1 MTETNAFGEQV
12 EALLRAAAGKAVERA
27 TAREWYEAV
36 STAAMTQVAPTWKSP
51 HTGRRAAY
59 FSAEFLIGRMVYANL
74 LNMGLLKE
82 TEALLRGRGIDV
94 RLLEE
99 IEDAALGNGGLGR
112 LAACFLDS
120 AATQGIPLDG
130 YGIRYR
136 YGLFRQSFREGF
148 QQEAADD
155 WLRFG
160 DPWSRRCDA
169 DAVLVTFAGQTVRA
183 VPYDMPVIGYGGQTI
198 NNLRLWQAEAVT
210 PMDFTLFNSQQYDA
224 ALKQRNDAEAITM
237 VLYPNDDGAEG
248 KKLRLKQQYFFT
260 SASLQDMLRRFRE
273 EGGDPRRFA
282 ETHAIQLNDTHP
294 TVAIPELIRLLTE
307 GGELSFEEAFAVAR
321 DTFAYTNHTVLP
333 EALETWDVTLFRL
346 VLPHIYPVIKAIDDR
361 LKKELPAAGLRGE
374 EARRFPIIDG
384 DTLHMARLA
393 VYATH
398 STNGVARL
406 HTEILKT
413 SVLAH
418 WYRLFPERFS
428 NKTNG
433 VTQRR
438 WLALANPGLS
448 SLITDTI
455 GDGWITDLEQLS
467 RLEPYARDGAFMERF
482 REIKRENKRRLADYI
497 VQKEGLSLRADFLLD
512 VQVKRLHEYKRQLLN
527 ALSILDTYYRLKEG
541 ALADFMP
548 TAYLFGGKAAP
559 GYIRAKAII
568 KVIHEVA
575 RLVNSDSDMHDRMQV
590 VYVTNYDVSYAEKII
605 PAADVSEQISTA
617 GTEASGTGN
626 MKMMMNGAVTL
637 GTYDGA
643 NVEIAERVGEENIYI
658 CGDRVEQLASRR
670 QAYRPQELYES
681 DPRLRRVIDALTDG
695 TLDDGGTGW
704 FAELRAALLEGASWH
719 APDPYFLLEDFRSYC
734 DTRDRIN
741 RDSRDANEFSR
752 KGLINTAR
760 SGIFSSDRTIAEYA
774 RDIWRI

>member
-1 MTETNAFGEQV
+1 MAKQKKIDLEHMTEKE
-12 EALLRAAAGKAVERA
+12 KMK
-27 TAREWYEAV
+27 YE
-36 STAAMTQVAPTWKSP
+36 
-51 HTGRRAAY
+51 
-59 FSAEFLIGRMVYANL
+59 I
-74 LNMGLLKE
+74 
-82 TEALLRGRGIDV
+82 
-94 RLLEE
+94 
-99 IEDAALGNGGLGR
+99 
-112 LAACFLDS
+112 
-120 AATQGIPLDG
+120 
-130 YGIRYR
+130 
-136 YGLFRQSFREGF
+136 
-148 QQEAADD
+148 AD
-155 WLRFG
+155 
-160 DPWSRRCDA
+160 
-169 DAVLVTFAGQTVRA
+169 
-183 VPYDMPVIGYGGQTI
+183 
-198 NNLRLWQAEAVT
+198 
-210 PMDFTLFNSQQYDA
+210 

-294 TVAIPELIRLLTE
+294 TVAIPELIRLLSE

-467 RLEPYARDGAFMERF
+467 RLEPYARDGAAEHLRLPDLDDV
-482 REIKRENKRRLADYI
+482 REGIMASKIAAHAADIANGLPGARDRDNQMSDARHKLDWEEMFRLAIDPEKARRYYESTPPAERHTCSMCGKMCA
-497 VQKEGLSLRADFLLD
+497 VRTTNL
-512 VQVKRLHEYKRQLLN
+512 
-527 ALSILDTYYRLKEG
+527 ILD
-541 ALADFMP
+541 
-548 TAYLFGGKAAP
+548 GK
-559 GYIRAKAII
+559 
-568 KVIHEVA
+568 KVEFC
-575 RLVNSDSDMHDRMQV
+575 
-590 VYVTNYDVSYAEKII
+590 
-605 PAADVSEQISTA
+605 
-617 GTEASGTGN
+617 TE
-626 MKMMMNGAVTL
+626 L
-637 GTYDGA
+637 
-643 NVEIAERVGEENIYI
+643 
-658 CGDRVEQLASRR
+658 
-670 QAYRPQELYES
+670 
-681 DPRLRRVIDALTDG
+681 
-695 TLDDGGTGW
+695 
-704 FAELRAALLEGASWH
+704 
-719 APDPYFLLEDFRSYC
+719 
-734 DTRDRIN
+734 
-741 RDSRDANEFSR
+741 
-752 KGLINTAR
+752 
-760 SGIFSSDRTIAEYA
+760 
-774 RDIWRI
+774 